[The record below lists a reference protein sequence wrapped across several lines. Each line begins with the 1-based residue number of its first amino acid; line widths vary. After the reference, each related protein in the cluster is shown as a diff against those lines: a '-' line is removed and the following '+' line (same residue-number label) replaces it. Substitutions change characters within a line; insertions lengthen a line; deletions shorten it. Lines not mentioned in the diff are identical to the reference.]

1 MANNDVKI
9 KYDNKELNNIMRL
22 LKEDYILRVGI
33 MGSDATAQD
42 HKKSNVTNAELGTFH
57 EFGTSKMPQ
66 RSFLFKP
73 LEQEMQFTNPEMKEL
88 KNTVFKQFF
97 IKKAPKEFFEDIGT
111 KALNTIEA
119 AFNTNGFGEW
129 TPLTT
134 STEKHFSKAR
144 KRNNKKNGYQ
154 ILTDT
159 GKLRRSISMKIL
171 KRGS

>member
-1 MANNDVKI
+1 MSNNDVKI
-9 KYDNKELNNIMRL
+9 KYDDTELNRIMRM
-22 LKEDYILRVGI
+22 LKEEYTLRVGI
-33 MGSDATAQD
+33 MGSKAAAQN

-57 EFGTSKMPQ
+57 EFGTRKMPE

-73 LEQEMQFTNPEMKEL
+73 LEQELQFTNPEMKEL
-88 KNTVFKQFF
+88 KSAVFKQFF
-97 IKKAPKEFFEDIGT
+97 VKNTPKQFFKDLGT
-111 KALNTIEA
+111 KALEVIEA

-129 TPLTT
+129 TPLTE
-134 STEKHFSKAR
+134 STERQFRKAR
-144 KRNNKKNGYQ
+144 KENNKKNGYQ

>member
-1 MANNDVKI
+1 MADIKI
-9 KYDNKELNNIMRL
+9 HYDDKELKRIMRM
-22 LKEDYILRVGI
+22 LKEDYTLRVGI
-33 MGSDATAQD
+33 MGSKAKSQN

-57 EFGTSKMPQ
+57 EFGTKKMPQ

-73 LEQEMQFTNPEMKEL
+73 LQQELQFTNPEMKDL
-88 KNTVFKQFF
+88 KKSIFKQFF
-97 IKKAPKEFFEDIGT
+97 VKNTPKQFFMDIGT
-111 KALNTIEA
+111 KALSVIEA

-129 TPLTT
+129 KSLTE
-134 STEKHFSKAR
+134 STESRFRKAR
-144 KRNNKKNGYQ
+144 KKNIKKNGYQ

>member
-1 MANNDVKI
+1 MSNNDVKI
-9 KYDNKELNNIMRL
+9 KYDNTELNRIMRM
-22 LKEDYILRVGI
+22 LKEEYTLRVGI
-33 MGSDATAQD
+33 MGSKAQAQN
-42 HKKSNVTNAELGTFH
+42 HKKSDVTNAELGTFH
-57 EFGTSKMPQ
+57 EFGTSKMPE
-66 RSFLFKP
+66 RSFLFRP

-88 KNTVFKQFF
+88 KSAVFKQFF
-97 IKKAPKEFFEDIGT
+97 VKNTPKQFFMDLGT
-111 KALNTIEA
+111 KAMAVIEA

-129 TPLTT
+129 KPLAA
-134 STEKHFSKAR
+134 STEGQFSKAR